1 MKNLK
6 IVALVFS
13 AVMLFSAC
21 KSKEI
26 QIDPDTVSEVAEK
39 MSDCNI
45 YIFED
50 SEESVTSVMDMNSAL
65 ELLRSKNAE
74 AEKEFDDKGVAFAYG
89 YYGKAFIVDEDL
101 YYFSF
106 GTDDE
111 EHFSN
116 ERSFAVSLETG
127 TVYEYDVVTDD
138 FIVIE

>member
-50 SEESVTSVMDMNSAL
+50 S
-65 ELLRSKNAE
+65 
-74 AEKEFDDKGVAFAYG
+74 
-89 YYGKAFIVDEDL
+89 
-101 YYFSF
+101 
-106 GTDDE
+106 
-111 EHFSN
+111 
-116 ERSFAVSLETG
+116 
-127 TVYEYDVVTDD
+127 
-138 FIVIE
+138 